1 MSRTRANESVSVNNK
16 RWAAYA
22 AAGVAATLAGT
33 QSAEADITWVVVGPG
48 AGDLTT
54 SAGTYTA
61 TLGPSATLAAAG
73 GGGAALF
80 GIIGGSVAGFLAGG
94 LPYPYASNV
103 SFGANISA
111 LSFLGLN
118 VSATL
123 AFGSG
128 GAGGND
134 QFLDQGGYVAFRFN
148 GATQF
153 GWARLSLL
161 DGAPENAYVLEE
173 FAYGMVGDAVT
184 VGETGAVPEPT
195 SLGLLALGAV
205 GVMANRRRKKIL

>member
-1 MSRTRANESVSVNNK
+1 MSRTRANESVSVNK
-16 RWAAYA
+16 QRWTAYA
-22 AAGVAATLAGT
+22 VAGVAATLAGT

-54 SAGTYTA
+54 TAGTYTA
-61 TLGPSATLAAAG
+61 TLGNGASTLLAAAG
-73 GGGAALF
+73 GGGAGIF

-111 LSFLGLN
+111 LSFLGLS

-123 AFGSG
+123 AYGSG
-128 GAGGND
+128 GGND

-148 GATQF
+148 GGTQF

-161 DGAPENAYVLEE
+161 VGAPENSYVLEE
-173 FAYGMVGDAVT
+173 FAYGMVGDPVT

-205 GVMANRRRKKIL
+205 GVMANRRRKNIA